1 MTDSTENAA
10 VDTPETDQ
18 IQKLNSS
25 IQIQIITLSQNLDLN
40 SYYEIPSNLSFSIW
54 WISGM

>member
-18 IQKLNSS
+18 IQKLNSL